1 VRGGTESF
9 AETKHPG
16 TGRTIYWNVFKEG
29 GNAPQ
34 GTDMWAVNNGY
45 VSVTPMRLGETD
57 TSMLDSLRTWMK

>member
-1 VRGGTESF
+1 
-9 AETKHPG
+9 
-16 TGRTIYWNVFKEG
+16 VFKEG